1 MKKIAFLLVLSALTV
16 LSFTSC
22 FHINKDNIKIL
33 SKYEHAD
40 QYKPGSEPIANAI
53 SKLEIDWISG
63 SIDIESYDGN
73 ELTFSETSEKALTE
87 ETTMHYWLENGST
100 LHIQFGKSGVRF
112 KNFDK
117 HLTVKVPAAWDLDKL
132 EVDAASSDV
141 TVKGITCGEFELNG
155 VSAGLT
161 MSNSAVRSLDMNTVS
176 GCLAA
181 DFEAADSAAV
191 QPQKIS
197 LETVSGSATLTW
209 PEAWGFSAEMESVSG
224 KFNCPF
230 ATKVSKGEYT
240 YGDGGTEIDMESVSG
255 SLTIKH

>member
-22 FHINKDNIKIL
+22 FHINKDDIKIF

-100 LHIQFGKSGVRF
+100 LHIQFGKSGARF

-117 HLTVKVPAAWDLDKL
+117 QLTVKVPASWDLDKIEL
-132 EVDAASSDV
+132 DIVSSDV
-141 TVKGITCGEFELNG
+141 TVNGIVCGEFELDG
-155 VSAGLT
+155 VSAGVS
-161 MSNSAVRSLDMNTVS
+161 MSASTVKSLEMNTVS
-176 GCLAA
+176 GCLSA
-181 DFEAADSAAV
+181 DFTGVDSAAR
-191 QPQKIS
+191 PDKIS
-197 LETVSGSATLTW
+197 LESVSGSASLLL
-209 PEAWGFSAEMESVSG
+209 PEGWGFNAEMESVSG

-240 YGDGGTEIDMESVSG
+240 YGDGGIEIEMESVSG
-255 SLTIKH
+255 NLSIKH

>member
-1 MKKIAFLLVLSALTV
+1 MKRIAFTLVMSALMV

-22 FHINKDNIKIL
+22 FHINKDDIKIF
-33 SKYEHAD
+33 SKYEHAA

-53 SKLEIDWISG
+53 SKLEIDWFSG
-63 SIDIESYDGN
+63 SIAIESYDGS
-73 ELTFSETSEKALTE
+73 ELTFSESSEKAITE
-87 ETTMHYWLENGST
+87 ETTMHYWLENGGT
-100 LHIQFGKSGVRF
+100 LHIRFAKSGVRF

-117 HLTVKVPAAWDLDKL
+117 HLTVKVPAAWNLDKL
-132 EVDAASSDV
+132 EVDAVSSDV
-141 TVKGITCGEFELNG
+141 TVKGITCGEFELDG

-161 MSNSAVRSLDMNTVS
+161 MSKSAVRSLDMNTVS
-176 GCLAA
+176 GCLSA
-181 DFEAADSAAV
+181 DFSAADSAAV
-191 QPQKIS
+191 QPQKLS
-197 LETVSGSATLTW
+197 FETVSGSATLSW

-240 YGDGGTEIDMESVSG
+240 YGNGGTEIDMESVSG